1 MKTILTFCLSVL
13 FVSSSIFAQ
22 NEFATTILE
31 FAEINVLAKKEN
43 EMDKRMALVHPN
55 LIAMGGGADSYKS
68 ILEEETKLMKQHKY
82 KILRAEFGEPGD
94 IVKAGPELH
103 CILAQTLFIE
113 FAGEPAE
120 ESTNLL
126 AASLDEGETWKF
138 VDLNTHDAASI
149 KIFFPYYN
157 DKLMSAL
164 DK

>member
-1 MKTILTFCLSVL
+1 MKTIFTLCLSVI
-13 FVSSSIFAQ
+13 FVSSSLFAQ
-22 NEFATTILE
+22 NEYAKTILE
-31 FAEINVLAKKEN
+31 FAEINVQAKKDN

-55 LIAMGGGADSYKS
+55 LIAMGGGAESYKS

-82 KILRAEFGEPGD
+82 KILKAEFGEPGD

-103 CILAQTLFIE
+103 CILTQTLFIE
-113 FAGEPAE
+113 FGGEPAE

-149 KIFFPYYN
+149 KIFFPYYS
-157 DKLMSAL
+157 DELMSAL
-164 DK
+164 EK